1 MAIQTISAILHDH
14 ARAKGAAPA
23 VTYADVTLSWEALD
37 RGAERLARALQAKGV
52 QVDDFVAITTP
63 NSAAFHVAAAA
74 IWKAGATPCILSPRL
89 PARELAEVLA
99 VANPRAVIGDVPPEV
114 ETARLSPEDGL
125 DGERLEDLAPTYWK
139 AVASG
144 GSTGRP
150 KIIVDHTPGRM
161 DTSAMAVAAMGVT
174 PGAVVLNPGPLYHN
188 GPFIFTSLALIT
200 GAQVVGMPRFDAE
213 ECLRLIE
220 RHRVSWVSFVPTMM
234 HRIWRLP
241 AEVRDRYDLSSLRF
255 VWHLAAPCPAWL
267 KHAWIDWLGPE
278 RIFEAYAGTESA
290 GTAISGVE
298 WLAKPGSVGRVTPGA
313 IRILAEDG
321 RDCDPGQVGEIH
333 LPASS
338 LDNFHYLGVEREAA
352 RASSFSL
359 GDMGHVDEDGYL
371 FLADRRRDL
380 ILRGGANIY
389 PAEVEAALDEHPGIA
404 SCAVI
409 GLPDED
415 FGERVHAIVQR
426 RLGAALDLEGLDAF
440 VRERV
445 AGYKRPTSYEVVD
458 EPLRDDAGKV
468 RRSKLKEERMRATA
482 SPPSLA

>member
-1 MAIQTISAILHDH
+1 MAVQTISAILHDH
-14 ARAKGAAPA
+14 AQAKGAAPA
-23 VTYADVTLSWEALD
+23 VTYADVTLSWDALD
-37 RGAERLARALQAKGV
+37 RGAGRLARALQAKGV
-52 QVDDFVAITTP
+52 KVDDLVAITVP
-63 NSAAFHVAAAA
+63 NSSAFHTAALAV
-74 IWKAGATPCILSPRL
+74 WKAGATPCILSPRL
-89 PARELAEVLA
+89 PARELADVLA
-99 VANPRAVIGDVPPEV
+99 AAGPRAVIGEAPADLAIE
-114 ETARLSPEDGL
+114 RLAPDAGL
-125 DGERLEDLAPTYWK
+125 DGAPLEDLAPTYWK

-150 KIIVDHTPGRM
+150 KIIVDHTPRRM
-161 DTSAMAVAAMGVT
+161 DASAMAVAAMGVT
-174 PGAVVLNPGPLYHN
+174 PDAVVLNPGPLYHN

-220 RHRVSWVSFVPTMM
+220 RHRVTWVSFVPTMM

-241 AEVRDRYDLSSLRF
+241 AEVREKYDLSSLRF

-313 IRILAEDG
+313 IRILAADG
-321 RDCDPGQVGEIH
+321 RDCGPGEVGEIH

-338 LDNFHYLGVEREAA
+338 LDNFHYLGAEPQAV

-359 GDMGHVDEDGYL
+359 GDMGHVDKDGYL
-371 FLADRRRDL
+371 FLADRRSDL

-389 PAEVEAALDEHPGIA
+389 PAEVEAALDEHPAIS

-426 RLGAALDLEGLDAF
+426 RPGVALDLDAVDAF

-468 RRSKLKEERMRATA
+468 RRSKLKEERMRATTSA
-482 SPPSLA
+482 APAA